1 MKHGDIKSVDSV
13 CPTKNQHSEIQ
24 ATPLLDTDV
33 RLETQ
38 LIILASSICPR
49 FTNANLR
56 DVWVFF
62 VGRHVRKYTVQSER
76 CNHGVL
82 VTYHLVYPMISIL
95 WFVWGTLIVLG
106 TNPLLYQMSLASL
119 DNHWQS
125 WIPCKK
131 NIAGYPLVNIQKAI
145 DNGHR
150 NSEFSH

>member
-1 MKHGDIKSVDSV
+1 MEIGIFFVKHGDIKSVDSV

-56 DVWVFF
+56 DIWAIF
-62 VGRHVRKYTVQSER
+62 VGNMFVNILCKVKDQ

-95 WFVWGTLIVLG
+95 
-106 TNPLLYQMSLASL
+106 
-119 DNHWQS
+119 
-125 WIPCKK
+125 
-131 NIAGYPLVNIQKAI
+131 
-145 DNGHR
+145 
-150 NSEFSH
+150 